1 MDLLTDSTTTYYAV
15 ISVRNNSPRE
25 RVIIAYQ
32 DEKSLRKLI
41 ADPSIL
47 ALGYRSRAEAIAYRD
62 DAPRLACA
70 LPHEANATLD
80 GTVTQ
85 CITGSRAI
93 RWATKARVDLPIT
106 RKKIHY
112 LVQYTFAVAIGLIYS
127 QNLVSGMLRA
137 LVSF

>member
-1 MDLLTDSTTTYYAV
+1 MHLSADSTTSCYAV

-25 RVIIAYQ
+25 RLIIAYA

-47 ALGYRSRAEAIAYRD
+47 ASGYRSRAEALAYTED
-62 DAPRLACA
+62 DSRLACA
-70 LPHEANATLD
+70 LPQEANATLN

-85 CITGSRAI
+85 RVTGSRAI

-106 RKKIHY
+106 RKKTRY
-112 LVQYTFAVAIGLIYS
+112 LVQYAFAVAIGLIYS